1 MMDLSAINRCYVVM
15 EGISYLLAILIDQ
28 SGYGFTGRF
37 MLEGHRLEAISV
49 IVPYL
54 SIA

>member
-28 SGYGFTGRF
+28 SGYGRF

-49 IVPYL
+49 IEPYL